1 MTKKI
6 NYEDDIFA
14 LSLLLRGVSDIVK
27 LDIDA
32 EFFAE
37 RVDTDIRFIDAAM
50 RRVSASLSSGPF
62 FLKRQDYLKDLQRLK
77 RSFVELLDSLA
88 EKRVPFAEIL
98 SASAGRY
105 RDMRTVNEK
114 DILELRSRLSEST
127 GLEEEHMV
135 SENEYKILLS
145 PTDDTP

>member
-14 LSLLLRGVSDIVK
+14 ISLLLRGVSDIVK

-32 EFFAE
+32 EFFVE
-37 RVDTDIRFIDAAM
+37 RVDGDIRFIDSAI
-50 RRVSASLSSGPF
+50 RRVFQSLSSGPF
-62 FLKRQDYLKDLQRLK
+62 FLKRHDYLKDLQRLK
-77 RSFVELLDSLA
+77 RSFVELLDSLV
-88 EKRVPFAEIL
+88 EKRVPFSEFL

-105 RDMRTVNEK
+105 REMRSANES
-114 DILELRSRLSEST
+114 DISDIRSRLSDSA

-145 PTDDTP
+145 PNDETQ